1 MASTS
6 ETAKSQQQYR
16 EKGWM
21 SKTLGMPFSLLGVLL
36 VSLFFSIV
44 TEWIGLY
51 FFWAEEGWHHSRNML
66 NSELGWLSTSFKRS
80 LLIQDPDHTV
90 RRIIGLAY
98 EWCFEKT
105 GIISWI
111 TLSSELTR
119 LNSVNGDGIQY
130 HLGTAYVQI
139 ENYGLAAVYAVLNF
153 LARLLILALTLPV
166 FVMAAITGLV
176 DGLVRRDLR
185 RFGAGRE
192 SGFIYHR
199 AKMLISPLLVTPW
212 ILYPALPIS
221 VPPMLFLMPF
231 ATALGAII
239 SISAGSFKKYL

>member
-1 MASTS
+1 M
-6 ETAKSQQQYR
+6 
-16 EKGWM
+16 
-21 SKTLGMPFSLLGVLL
+21 
-36 VSLFFSIV
+36 
-44 TEWIGLY
+44 
-51 FFWAEEGWHHSRNML
+51 
-66 NSELGWLSTSFKRS
+66 
-80 LLIQDPDHTV
+80 TV
-90 RRIIGLAY
+90 ALGLAY

-119 LNSVNGDGIQY
+119 LNSGNGDGVQY
-130 HLGTAYVQI
+130 RLGTAYVQI
-139 ENYGLAAVYAVLNF
+139 ENYGLAAIYTVLTF
-153 LARLLILALTLPV
+153 LSRVLILTLSLPL
-166 FVMAAITGLV
+166 FLMAAFTGLV

-199 AKMLISPLLVTPW
+199 AKMLTFPLLVAPW

-221 VPPMLFLMPF
+221 VPPMLLLLPS

-239 SISAGSFKKYL
+239 SISAGSFNKYL

>member
-16 EKGWM
+16 EKGWV

-36 VSLFFSIV
+36 ASLFFSIV

-51 FFWAEEGWHHSRNML
+51 FFWAEEGWHHSRDML
-66 NSELGWLSTSFKRS
+66 NCELEWISTSFKHS
-80 LLIQDPDHTV
+80 LLIQNPDHTA
-90 RRIIGLAY
+90 RRIIGLTY

-105 GIISWI
+105 GLISWI
-111 TLSSELTR
+111 KLSSEQAR
-119 LNSVNGDGIQY
+119 LSSLSDGELQY
-130 HLGTAYVQI
+130 YLGIANVQM
-139 ENYGLAAVYAVLNF
+139 ENYGLAAVYASLTF
-153 LARLLILALTLPV
+153 LARVLILVLSLPL
-166 FVMAAITGLV
+166 FVMAVFTGLV

-199 AKMLISPLLVTPW
+199 AKMLILPLMVLPW
-212 ILYPALPIS
+212 IIYPALPMTVSPIIILLPSAAALGLVVSIS
-221 VPPMLFLMPF
+221 V
-231 ATALGAII
+231 
-239 SISAGSFKKYL
+239 GSFKKYL

>member
-1 MASTS
+1 MTSTT
-6 ETAKSQQQYR
+6 ETANSQQQYR
-16 EKGWM
+16 EKGWI
-21 SKTLGMPFSLLGVLL
+21 SKTLGMPVSLLGVLL

-51 FFWAEEGWHHSRNML
+51 FFWAEEGWHHSRDML
-66 NSELGWLSTSFKRS
+66 NSELDWLSSSFKQS
-80 LLIQDPDHTV
+80 LVIQNPDHTA
-90 RRIIGLAY
+90 RKIIGLAY

-111 TLSSELTR
+111 TLSSEQAM
-119 LNSVNGDGIQY
+119 LNSVDSDGLQY
-130 HLGTAYVQI
+130 YLGIAYVQI
-139 ENYGLAAVYAVLNF
+139 ENYGLAAVYASLTF
-153 LARLLILALTLPV
+153 LARVLILTLSMPL
-166 FVMAAITGLV
+166 FLIATITGLV

-199 AKMLISPLLVTPW
+199 AKMLILPLIVLPW
-212 ILYPALPIS
+212 IIYPALPMTVSPIVILLPS
-221 VPPMLFLMPF
+221 
-231 ATALGAII
+231 AAALGFVV

>member
-16 EKGWM
+16 ERGWI
-21 SKTLGMPFSLLGVLL
+21 SKTLGMPFSLLVVLL

-51 FFWAEEGWHHSRNML
+51 FFWAEEGWHHSRDML
-66 NSELGWLSTSFKRS
+66 NSELTWISTSFKQS
-80 LLIQDPDHTV
+80 LLIQNPDHTAL
-90 RRIIGLAY
+90 RIIGLAY

-105 GIISWI
+105 GLISWVKP
-111 TLSSELTR
+111 SSEQAR
-119 LNSVNGDGIQY
+119 LISLNDGGLQY
-130 HLGTAYVQI
+130 YLGIAYVQV
-139 ENYGLAAVYAVLNF
+139 ENYGLAAIYAALTF
-153 LARLLILALTLPV
+153 LARVLILTLSLPLFLMAV
-166 FVMAAITGLV
+166 FTGLV

-199 AKMLISPLLVTPW
+199 AKMLILPLIVLPW
-212 ILYPALPIS
+212 IIYPALPMTVSPVIILLPS
-221 VPPMLFLMPF
+221 
-231 ATALGAII
+231 AAALGLVV

>member
-16 EKGWM
+16 EKGWI

-51 FFWAEEGWHHSRNML
+51 FFWAEEGWQHSRDML
-66 NSELGWLSTSFKRS
+66 NSELEWLSNSFKQS
-80 LLIQDPDHTV
+80 LLIQNPDHTAH
-90 RRIIGLAY
+90 RIIGLAY

-105 GIISWI
+105 GLVSWI
-111 TLSSELTR
+111 KLSYEQARLSS
-119 LNSVNGDGIQY
+119 LNDGGLQY
-130 HLGTAYVQI
+130 YLGIAYVQV
-139 ENYGLAAVYAVLNF
+139 ENYGLAAVYAALTF
-153 LARLLILALTLPV
+153 LARVLILTLSLPLFLMAV
-166 FVMAAITGLV
+166 FTGLV

-199 AKMLISPLLVTPW
+199 AKMLILPLIVLPW
-212 ILYPALPIS
+212 AIYPALPMTVSPTIILLPSAAALGLVVSIS
-221 VPPMLFLMPF
+221 V
-231 ATALGAII
+231 
-239 SISAGSFKKYL
+239 GSFKKYL

>member
-16 EKGWM
+16 EKGWI

-36 VSLFFSIV
+36 ASLFFSIV

-51 FFWAEEGWHHSRNML
+51 FFWAEEGWHHSRDML
-66 NSELGWLSTSFKRS
+66 NSELEWLSSSFRQS
-80 LLIQDPDHTV
+80 LVIQNPDHTA
-90 RRIIGLAY
+90 RKIIGLAY

-111 TLSSELTR
+111 TLSSELAR
-119 LNSVNGDGIQY
+119 LNSGNGDGVQY
-130 HLGTAYVQI
+130 LLGSAYVEI
-139 ENYGLAAVYAVLNF
+139 EKYGLAAVYAMLTF
-153 LARLLILALTLPV
+153 LARLLILTLSLPL
-166 FVMAAITGLV
+166 FLMAAFTGLV

-185 RFGAGRE
+185 KFGAGRE

-199 AKMLISPLLVTPW
+199 AKMLILPLIVLPW
-212 ILYPALPIS
+212 IIYAALPTTVYPIII
-221 VPPMLFLMPF
+221 LMPSAAAF
-231 ATALGAII
+231 GLVV